1 MVEQHHSCF
10 LALEPVTGVARRAR
24 CYAFAVALLA
34 QSVEHFHGKEKVVGS
49 IPTEGS
55 LCFSGGGGPPPFA
68 GAGFGTRRG
77 CGATPA
83 ADLTGAGW
91 MCAVSNGVIGLGSGD
106 VVSPGSCAGLG
117 PRVRV
122 RLAA

>member
-68 GAGFGTRRG
+68 GAGLRHPPRLRRHPG
-77 CGATPA
+77 RGLDRRRLDVCG
-83 ADLTGAGW
+83 W
-91 MCAVSNGVIGLGSGD
+91 QWRYRLGE
-106 VVSPGSCAGLG
+106 
-117 PRVRV
+117 R
-122 RLAA
+122 